1 MFSSIMIN
9 TWIVA
14 TLVAAVAGFV
24 GFFVVIR
31 SSSFAA
37 HTLPLGTFPGAA
49 LASLLGVN
57 TLFGL
62 IAFAGLG
69 VIGISQLGRLGR
81 HEVAT
86 ALSLVMLLALGTLFL
101 SMCKQYSQQ
110 VYALLF
116 GEVLGVST
124 TEILPVAAIGSL
136 SVAIAAVFFRPL
148 LLCSISPE
156 LAEVQGVSSRRMEL
170 WFLTILALATA
181 LSLPVVGALL
191 VFSLMVGPAAV
202 ARTLTDSPLRATLLS
217 VVLSL
222 VTVWTA
228 IALSYLT
235 NWPVGFFVGGLG
247 AIFYGLDR
255 VWRHINTQSRRRA
268 VTCADRTGAC

>member
-1 MFSSIMIN
+1 MFSGLMMN

-31 SSSFAA
+31 GSSFAA

-62 IAFAGLG
+62 LVFAGLG
-69 VIGISQLGRLGR
+69 VMGISQLGRLGR

-101 SMCKQYSQQ
+101 SMSSQYSQQ

-116 GEVLGVST
+116 GEILGVGTS
-124 TEILPVAAIGSL
+124 EILPVAVISAL
-136 SVAIAAVFFRPL
+136 ALLVTTALFWPL
-148 LLCSISPE
+148 LLSSLSPE
-156 LAEVQGVSSRRMEL
+156 LAKVQGVNSRRMEL

-181 LSLPVVGALL
+181 MSLPVVGALL
-191 VFSLMVGPAAV
+191 VFSLMVGPAAI
-202 ARTLTDSPLRATLLS
+202 ARALTDRPRLAMAFS
-217 VVLSL
+217 VILAL
-222 VTVWTA
+222 FTVWTA
-228 IALSYLT
+228 IALSYLS
-235 NWPVGFFVGGLG
+235 NWPVGFFVGSFG
-247 AIFYGLDR
+247 ALFYGLGR
-255 VWRHINTQSRRRA
+255 IGIWFKTLSMGSIV
-268 VTCADRTGAC
+268 RT